1 MPAPILSRSFQ
12 LLSEASLEREQI
24 FKIRDTPFPFPFAQ
38 VCSLMLVIWCLT
50 LPIILAAFV
59 ETIRMVVEEEGEREE
74 GGSGEAHKVLKNAAD
89 SVGSALDKSQTR
101 AFNRV
106 KARVNEREMESR
118 VGAWARLEGRM
129 HVARHL

>member
-1 MPAPILSRSFQ
+1 MARAALAATTNLCAGNHALNRDVFREE
-12 LLSEASLEREQI
+12 LGAAS
-24 FKIRDTPFPFPFAQ
+24 T
-38 VCSLMLVIWCLT
+38 
-50 LPIILAAFV
+50 AAFV

>member
-1 MPAPILSRSFQ
+1 MAAVA
-12 LLSEASLEREQI
+12 SEPECGRWGGRGEWI
-24 FKIRDTPFPFPFAQ
+24 
-38 VCSLMLVIWCLT
+38 
-50 LPIILAAFV
+50 
-59 ETIRMVVEEEGEREE
+59 EGEE
-74 GGSGEAHKVLKNAAD
+74 GGAGEAHKVLKNAAD